1 MPPTNPTAT
10 LIGTGE
16 LLWDVFPDDRR
27 PGGAPANVAY
37 HANQLGLRG
46 LVCTR
51 VGDDPLGQELLDYLQ
66 ANDVTTDFVQVDPH
80 HPTGTVE
87 VHHAG
92 GGPSYTIHENVAW
105 DYLVAD
111 PAILA
116 EAQQAA
122 AIAFGTLAQRHPV
135 AREAVRTLVSAA
147 KHAVRIYDVNIR
159 PPFIEA
165 EWVAASLQLCHVVK
179 FNHEEAPQLA
189 DLLDLP
195 SGELEAVA
203 AELRRRYAVELVCI
217 TRGKDGCL
225 LVGDETVSRPGIPV
239 TIADT
244 VGAGDALTA
253 GLAFG
258 LVHKLPLANIAKL
271 ANRTAALVASRAG
284 AMPDLRAD
292 FAQLRAELDQPD
304 N

>member
-1 MPPTNPTAT
+1 MPPTTSSAT

-51 VGDDPLGQELLDYLQ
+51 IGDDPLGQELLDYLQ
-66 ANDVTTDFVQVDPH
+66 ANDLTTDFVQVDPD

-159 PPFIEA
+159 PPFLEA
-165 EWVAASLQLCHVVK
+165 EWVGASLQLCHVVK

-189 DLLDLP
+189 ELLDLP
-195 SGELEAVA
+195 SPALEDVA
-203 AELRRRYAVELVCI
+203 AALRQRYAVELVCI

-225 LVGDETVSRPGIPV
+225 LIGDETVSRPGIPV

-244 VGAGDALTA
+244 VGAGDAFTA

-258 LVHKLPLANIAKL
+258 LVHQLPLANIAKL

-292 FAQLRAELDQPD
+292 FAQLRAELDHPD
-304 N
+304 A